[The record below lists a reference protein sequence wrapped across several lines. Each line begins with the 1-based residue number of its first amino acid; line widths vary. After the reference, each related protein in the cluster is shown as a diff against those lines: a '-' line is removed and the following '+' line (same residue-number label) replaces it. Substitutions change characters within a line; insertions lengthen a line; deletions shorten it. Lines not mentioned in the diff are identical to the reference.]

1 MAAGYEIPSLAGS
14 RVALRPI
21 EPQEM
26 GLIQQWYLECDPL
39 AQTCRVPGLGS
50 IDRAIRSAGERAPS
64 AGEGD
69 LAIVLR
75 ATGTIVGR
83 IRFFDVNPRNRS
95 CEIGYIAAPGA
106 RGKGYAREGVAVL
119 LDYLFDGLG
128 LNKVQAQTG
137 AFNATSIR
145 LLESLGFSRDAVL
158 REHHLYKAVL
168 HDDFIYSVLALE
180 WRARRSV

>member
-1 MAAGYEIPSLAGS
+1 MAPGYEIPSLAGA

-39 AQTCRVPGLGS
+39 TQTCRVPNLAP
-50 IDRAIRSAGERAPS
+50 IDRAIRNAGERAP
-64 AGEGD
+64 APTEGD
-69 LAIVLR
+69 LGIVLR
-75 ATGTIVGR
+75 GTGALVGR
-83 IRFFDVNPRNRS
+83 IRFFDLNPRNRS
-95 CEIGYIAAPGA
+95 CEIGYITAPGA
-106 RGKGYAREGVAVL
+106 RGQGYAREGVAVL

-158 REHHLYKAVL
+158 REHHLYRGVL
-168 HDDFIYSVLALE
+168 HDDHVYSTLARE
-180 WRARRSV
+180 WRGRRSG